1 MSDAPTGTE
10 GPGGEHS
17 WVGVEATPNQA
28 MEWGI
33 ALCGQ
38 LAAAHAEGEVVGG
51 IAPETIVADRF
62 GRPSLPAPDGTAS
75 HEPWVDVAALAEAI
89 GGLVPHPPPE
99 LIDALRPPY
108 ASAVALGQELQDAQ
122 QALGFPVAPIP
133 FDAAPPATLGG
144 APVEVPPDAP
154 VAPVGPLVNVLS
166 PEDLERAPNPWV
178 LLAITVVVLGIAVA
192 VGIGWR

>member
-10 GPGGEHS
+10 GPGGEHG

-38 LAAAHAEGEVVGG
+38 LAAVHAEGEVVGG
-51 IAPETIVADRF
+51 IGPETIVADRF
-62 GRPSLPAPDGTAS
+62 GRPRLPAPDGSAS
-75 HEPWVDVAALAEAI
+75 HEAWVDVAALADAI
-89 GGLVPHPPPE
+89 RGLVPAPPPE

-122 QALGFPVAPIP
+122 HAMGLPVAPIP
-133 FDAAPPATLGG
+133 FDAAPPAALGG
-144 APVEVPPDAP
+144 APVEVPPDP
-154 VAPVGPLVNVLS
+154 PPEPVGPSAKPLS
-166 PEDLERAPNPWV
+166 TEDLARAPNPWV
-178 LLAITVVVLGIAVA
+178 LLAITVVVLGVAVA